1 MLFRSLVSSFFV
13 ALACAQNSSVAY
25 ATADAAKKPKA
36 PDFDFLYTSF
46 VTLGSTLDYGSG
58 PYGDRVIIPITGG
71 NFSGPGLKGE
81 ELPLEL

>member
-1 MLFRSLVSSFFV
+1 
-13 ALACAQNSSVAY
+13 
-25 ATADAAKKPKA
+25 
-36 PDFDFLYTSF
+36 LYTSF

-81 ELPLEL
+81 ELPLELWWYAVSDS